1 LEQEENEMKQSVRRK
16 FRSGFPILITESN
29 KDFASLRKALN
40 KEIRPNSVIERELV
54 EDYVAL
60 TWDIR
65 RCRRVRSEIINS
77 ALREALENILK
88 QLLPSDNYENYL
100 EHQRA
105 AEDLARRWLE
115 DREAKTEVIK
125 LLRKFQLDETAIE
138 AEAFRLRGED
148 LECLDRMLALEM
160 ARRDKVIFVLAEYR
174 HTLAEFLQQGSDQ
187 ILEEDETP
195 RLVAVAKRAS

>member
-1 LEQEENEMKQSVRRK
+1 
-16 FRSGFPILITESN
+16 
-29 KDFASLRKALN
+29 
-40 KEIRPNSVIERELV
+40 
-54 EDYVAL
+54 
-60 TWDIR
+60 
-65 RCRRVRSEIINS
+65 
-77 ALREALENILK
+77 LENILK
-88 QLLPSDNYENYL
+88 QLLPSDNYENCL

-174 HTLAEFLQQGSDQ
+174 HTLAKFLQVSDQ

-195 RLVAVAKRAS
+195 NLWPWRNVQVDHGKPEADRGEPPQCTKEHRSPFGPWKKARESERLSSRAEQADAGCSVRERC